1 MRILF
6 VSGELIGADLCVRLK
21 GEGNDVKMYIRDPK
35 RRECLDG
42 MVKKTNDWKKEL
54 EWVGKKGLIVFDDV
68 GFGREQDRLRKEGY
82 RVFGGSAFGDRLE
95 KNREYGQ
102 KILEECGIAILPSF
116 RFESP
121 KKAIAFLK
129 KHPGQ
134 WVIKQNSHQ
143 SSLNYVGKVDDGEDV
158 LSVLKKYDEVGIQD
172 IDLQKKVMGIEVG
185 VARYFNGKDWV
196 GPIEINVEHKS
207 LFNDG
212 IGPKTGEMGTVM
224 WYTDNENNQLFCQ
237 TLAKMKS
244 YLQKIDFRG
253 DIDINCIL
261 DKKALYPLEVTSR
274 LGCPSTQLQAEI
286 HLSPWT
292 EFLSAVADGKSYDLK
307 YKHGFGVVVSV
318 AAPPF
323 PYEGISSIYSSKGVR
338 VFFSC
343 PLSHEERSR
352 VHFEEISKDRGTEG
366 KNYYISGS
374 NGFILYVTGFGDSI
388 EKARGEVYCIVE
400 KIIVPKMFYR
410 TDIGVQF
417 AEKELPLLQKWG
429 WVS

>member
-6 VSGELIGADLCVRLK
+6 VSGELIGADLCYRLK
-21 GEGNDVKMYIRDPK
+21 QEGNDVKMYIRDPK

-42 MVKKTNDWKKEL
+42 MVKKTDDWKKEL

-68 GFGREQDRLRKEGY
+68 GYGRDQDRLRKEGY
-82 RVFGGSAFGDRLE
+82 RVFGGSVLGDRLE
-95 KNREYGQ
+95 KDREYGQ
-102 KILEECGIAILPSF
+102 KILAKCGVSTLPSF
-116 RFESP
+116 RFGSP
-121 KKAIAFLK
+121 KRAAEFLK

-143 SSLNYVGKVDDGEDV
+143 SSLNYVGKVDAGDDV
-158 LSVLKKYDEVGIQD
+158 LSVLKKYEEIGIQD
-172 IDLQKKVMGIEVG
+172 VDLQKKVIGIEIG

-207 LFNDG
+207 LFNGG

-224 WYTDNENNQLFCQ
+224 WYTDDESNRLFCQ

-244 YLQKIDFRG
+244 YLQEIEFRG
-253 DIDINCIL
+253 DIDVNCII
-261 DKKALYPLEVTSR
+261 DKNALYPLEVTSR
-274 LGCPSTQLQAEI
+274 LGCPSTQLQTEI

-292 EFLSAVADGKSYDLK
+292 EFLGAVADGKSYELK
-307 YKHGFGVVVSV
+307 YKRGFGVVVSV

-323 PYEGISSIYSSKGVR
+323 PYEGISPVYSSKGVR
-338 VFFSC
+338 VFFSR
-343 PLSHEERSR
+343 PLSQGERNQ
-352 VHFEEISKDRGTEG
+352 VHFEEISKDGRVEG

-374 NGFILYVTGFGDSI
+374 TGFILYVTGFGSSI
-388 EKARGEVYCIVE
+388 EKARKGAYRVVEEIV
-400 KIIVPKMFYR
+400 VPKMFYR

-417 AEKELPLLQKWG
+417 AKKDLPLLREWG
-429 WVS
+429 WV

>member
-1 MRILF
+1 
-6 VSGELIGADLCVRLK
+6 
-21 GEGNDVKMYIRDPK
+21 MYIRDPK

-42 MVKKTNDWKKEL
+42 MVKKTNDWKREL

-68 GFGREQDRLRKEGY
+68 GYGRDQDRLRKEGY

-116 RFESP
+116 RFENP
-121 KKAIAFLK
+121 KNAITFLR

-158 LSVLKKYDEVGIQD
+158 LSVLKKYEEVGIQD
-172 IDLQKKVMGIEVG
+172 IDLQKKVTGIEIG
-185 VARYFNGKDWV
+185 VARYFNGKDWI

-224 WYTDNENNQLFCQ
+224 WYTDNENNRLFCQ

-261 DKKALYPLEVTSR
+261 DKDTLYPLEITSR
-274 LGCPSTQLQAEI
+274 FGCPSTQLQTEI

-338 VFFSC
+338 VFFSS
-343 PLSHEERSR
+343 PLFRKERNQ
-352 VHFEEISKDRGTEG
+352 VHFEEISRDGGVEG

-374 NGFILYVTGFGDSI
+374 NGFILYVTGFGNSI
-388 EKARGEVYCIVE
+388 ERAREEAYRVVE